1 MGCCT
6 NRWVAWI
13 ESFADRSVVDDERP
27 DCLRLSE
34 RSVEVG
40 LHAVC

>member
-1 MGCCT
+1 MGCCAS
-6 NRWVAWI
+6 RCVAGI

-40 LHAVC
+40 LDTVC